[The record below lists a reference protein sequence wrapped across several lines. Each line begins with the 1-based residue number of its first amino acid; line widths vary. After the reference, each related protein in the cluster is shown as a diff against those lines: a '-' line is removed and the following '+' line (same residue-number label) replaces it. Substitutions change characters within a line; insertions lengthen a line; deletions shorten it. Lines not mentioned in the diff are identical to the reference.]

1 MAKLAIQTGRKA
13 INLIFALN
21 FHLACCLL
29 MNKFVLSSTKLT
41 TMNKLFSTLLIL
53 FFGFQAFS
61 QDLKET
67 VLTSQIKDVTL
78 FLSGAQLF
86 ENASGQIP
94 SGESVILLKGL
105 SPYLDE
111 KSIQVK
117 GQGNFTIQSVN
128 KRLDF
133 LSEKEVGEKVKALES
148 QIGLIQK
155 SQILAQ
161 NRLQVLATKSA
172 LLSANKDLGG
182 SQSGPTMAEL
192 RAALDFFDAELTKI
206 TNEELKIKTEIS
218 DGETKI
224 RQLRNQIGAIQESQN
239 KSTSEIRIRV
249 KAPAAG
255 TATFQVNYL
264 VANAGWYP
272 KYDVRVKNINEPL
285 QLNYKAEVYQNTGV
299 DWKNVKLRFSNANPN
314 QSGQSPNL
322 EKWELNFARLTTVNK
337 FALPQ
342 TPGTVSGVVLDE
354 NGSPLPGVSV
364 LVKGSTIGTATDLE
378 GRYSLTLP
386 GNAQQLVFSFVGYTL
401 QEQGIQGRS
410 NVSVS
415 MIPDTQM
422 LQEVTVM
429 GYSDSQ
435 KRSMTN
441 ASTVR
446 IRGANA
452 MEAAP
457 LLTSFIE
464 NQTTVEIE
472 VAEPYSIKTNGERT
486 LVDLK
491 AYDIPARYR
500 YTAIP
505 KLDKDAFLI
514 AEIAEWNQYS
524 LLEGESNLYFEDGFV
539 GRSILNTAALQDT
552 LQVSMGRDRS
562 IVMQRNKVDQFSKK
576 RTIGSNITE
585 SRGYEIILKNNKS
598 QAVTLLVKDQIP
610 VSVNS
615 NIVVTPGEVNGGTL
629 DPQTG
634 IVTWEITL
642 APGVQQKLSLQYE
655 VKYPKSER
663 LILD

>member
-1 MAKLAIQTGRKA
+1 MK
-13 INLIFALN
+13 
-21 FHLACCLL
+21 
-29 MNKFVLSSTKLT
+29 KFVLSSTKLKS
-41 TMNKLFSTLLIL
+41 MKKLLLSFLTLLL
-53 FFGFQAFS
+53 SLQTFS

-67 VLTSQIKDVTL
+67 SLTSQIKDVTL
-78 FLSGAQLF
+78 FISNAQVF

-94 SGESVILLKGL
+94 AGESVILLKGL

-117 GQGNFTIQSVN
+117 GQGNFTIQAVN

-133 LSEKEVGEKVKALES
+133 LSEKEVGEKVKALEA
-148 QIGLIQK
+148 QIELIRK
-155 SQILAQ
+155 SQTLSQ
-161 NRLQVLATKSA
+161 NRLQVLATKTS

-182 SQSGPTMAEL
+182 TQNGPTMAEL

-206 TNEELKIKTEIS
+206 TNEELKIKAEMAV
-218 DGETKI
+218 GETKMQ
-224 RQLRNQIGAIQESQN
+224 QLRNQINTMQESQN

-255 TATFQVNYL
+255 TVTLQINYL

-322 EKWELNFARLTTVNK
+322 DKWELNYARFTTVNK
-337 FALPQ
+337 FSVPQ

-354 NGSPLPGVSV
+354 QGRAIPGATV
-364 LVKGSTIGTATDLE
+364 LVKGTTIGTATDRE

-386 GNAQQLVFSFVGYTL
+386 SNAQNLVFSFIGFAV
-401 QEQGIQGRS
+401 QEERIQGRS

-415 MIPDTQM
+415 LIPETSM
-422 LQEVTVM
+422 LQEAVVA
-429 GYSDSQ
+429 GYSPRE
-435 KRSMTN
+435 KRMETTGT
-441 ASTVR
+441 TVR
-446 IRGANA
+446 IRGANTPDS
-452 MEAAP
+452 AP
-457 LLTSFIE
+457 LLTTFVE

-491 AYDIPARYR
+491 AYDIPASYR

-539 GRSILNTAALQDT
+539 GRSILNAAALQDT

-562 IVMQRNKVDQFSKK
+562 IVTQREKVDQFSKK
-576 RTIGSNITE
+576 RTIGSNTTE
-585 SRGYEIILKNNKS
+585 SRGYEITLKNNKS
-598 QAVTLLVKDQIP
+598 QAVTLVVKDQIP
-610 VSVNS
+610 VSINS
-615 NIVVTPGEVNGGTL
+615 NIVVTPGELSGGSL
-629 DPQTG
+629 DSQTG

-642 APGVQQKLSLQYE
+642 APGAQQKLALQYE

-663 LILD
+663 IILD

>member
-1 MAKLAIQTGRKA
+1 MKKM
-13 INLIFALN
+13 IFP
-21 FHLACCLL
+21 F
-29 MNKFVLSSTKLT
+29 
-41 TMNKLFSTLLIL
+41 LFL
-53 FFGFQAFS
+53 FLGIQAFS

-67 VLTSQIKDVTL
+67 VLPSQIKDVTL
-78 FLSGAQLF
+78 FLSGAQVF

-94 SGESVILLKGL
+94 SGESLILLKGL

-117 GQGNFTIQSVN
+117 GEGNFTIQAVN

-148 QIGLIQK
+148 QIEVILK
-155 SQILAQ
+155 SQTLSQ
-161 NRLQVLATKSA
+161 NRLQVLATKASVLA
-172 LLSANKDLGG
+172 ANKDLGG
-182 SQSGPTMAEL
+182 SQGGPTMAEL
-192 RAALDFFDAELTKI
+192 RAALEFFDAELTKI
-206 TNEELKIKTEIS
+206 TSEELKIKAEIA
-218 DGETKI
+218 DGETKMQ
-224 RQLRNQIGAIQESQN
+224 QLRNQISAMQESQN
-239 KSTSEIRIRV
+239 KSTFEIRIRV

-264 VANAGWYP
+264 VANSGWYP
-272 KYDVRVKNINEPL
+272 KYDVRVQNINEPL

-322 EKWELNFARLTTVNK
+322 DKWELNYARFTTVNK
-337 FALPQ
+337 FSVPQ
-342 TPGTVSGVVLDE
+342 TPGSVSGVVLDE
-354 NGSPLPGVSV
+354 TGRPVPGATV
-364 LVKGSTIGTATDLE
+364 LVKGTTIGTATDRE

-386 GNAQQLVFSFVGYTL
+386 SNAQNLVFSFIGFAT
-401 QEQGIQGRS
+401 QEERIQGRS

-415 MIPDTQM
+415 LIPDTST
-422 LQEVTVM
+422 LSEVVVT
-429 GYSDSQ
+429 GYSSDA
-435 KRSMTN
+435 KRSLQGRVAGISVTGN
-441 ASTVR
+441 NVR
-446 IRGANA
+446 DR
-452 MEAAP
+452 ESAP
-457 LLTSFIE
+457 LLTTFVE

-491 AYDIPARYR
+491 AYDIPATYR

-539 GRSILNTAALQDT
+539 GRSILNAAALQDT

-562 IVMQRNKVDQFSKK
+562 IVMQREKVDQFSKK

-585 SRGYEIILKNNKS
+585 SRGYEITLKNNKS
-598 QAVTLLVKDQIP
+598 QPVTLVVKDQIP

-615 NIVVTPGEVNGGTL
+615 NITVMPGELSGGNL
-629 DPQTG
+629 DTQTG
-634 IVTWEITL
+634 IVTWEVTL
-642 APGVQQKLSLQYE
+642 APGAQQKLSLQYE

-663 LILD
+663 IILN